1 MASQKFKGKII
12 TAGYDW
18 SIRLSFA
25 NSAITFPAN
34 STFTSQ
40 VRRDP
45 EVDDVIATLTTA
57 NGGIVRIDEKTLE
70 IRVAGAS
77 SANWPNRVA
86 YIDVV
91 RTDTNPKQH
100 LGFELKVPVR
110 RAITRGL

>member
-1 MASQKFKGKII
+1 MSQKFKGKII

-25 NSAITFPAN
+25 NSAISFPAN
-34 STFTSQ
+34 ATFTSQ

-45 EVDDVIATLTTA
+45 DVDDIIATLTTA
-57 NGGIVRIDEKTLE
+57 NGGIVRIDSQTLE
-70 IRVAGAS
+70 IRISGAAS
-77 SANWPNRVA
+77 TGWPNRIA

-100 LGFELKVPVR
+100 LGFELRVPVR
-110 RAITRGL
+110 RAITRGI